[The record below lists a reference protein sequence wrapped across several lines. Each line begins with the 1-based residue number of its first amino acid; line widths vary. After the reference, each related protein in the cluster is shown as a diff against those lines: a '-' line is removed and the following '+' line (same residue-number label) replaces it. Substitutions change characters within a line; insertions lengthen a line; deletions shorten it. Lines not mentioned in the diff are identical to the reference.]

1 MNENGD
7 SIALMST
14 LYRTLQ
20 LLDSKTYQN
29 SAIHIQ
35 SLPLSEFDGADGEEL
50 FDRWPVGGEFE
61 LKRRLGSEIG
71 RNSAAAKRTDQAR
84 QR

>member
-1 MNENGD
+1 
-7 SIALMST
+7 MST
-14 LYRTLQ
+14 VYRALQ

-61 LKRRLGSEIG
+61 LKR
-71 RNSAAAKRTDQAR
+71 
-84 QR
+84 